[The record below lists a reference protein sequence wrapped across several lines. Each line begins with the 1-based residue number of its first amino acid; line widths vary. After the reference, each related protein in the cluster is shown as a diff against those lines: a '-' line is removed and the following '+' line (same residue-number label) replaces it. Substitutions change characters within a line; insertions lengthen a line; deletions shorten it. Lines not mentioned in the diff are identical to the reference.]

1 MATTFPTYPATT
13 FEQAVELSIFASNQL
28 HNVIN
33 GDATTTIETEN
44 GDIPS
49 VRKALVDNFFFKTP
63 IRWVSGGTST
73 VFNQLYYFYDD
84 EVVNGWYYAPSA
96 TTENPVSLGSTPVGD
111 DNWVLYTPVS
121 RSTPAEVYPWYVEIS
136 QQQTSVSPPYTFDT
150 AIVVYNGVVL
160 TATKDYTITDSVIH
174 FTSPL
179 EIEPDAEYPDILFC
193 YLGKVEEGDPETN
206 YVTYNSLATSTAADI
221 IGTSDGSS
229 VEDRL
234 QSLDNNFETL
244 STVNISS
251 GSAKLK
257 QVLER
262 TIFDY
267 MTAQDIQTI
276 TTSSGAEVNVD
287 YALAS
292 AISAGEMSLRIPWAV
307 GIYTSGSN
315 LATLPLGFVLWGNSS
330 RRPYTISSDSSFTG
344 TGITWRTATGAPA
357 PFIST
362 GRHIFRGI
370 NFDGRDKTTQLLY
383 STSSSTQF
391 NGTRFEECGIYRFA
405 VGLGWNNYTG
415 TLFALRC
422 SVSAC
427 GDAVKNLIDSSVIG
441 CVMNANNRGIAL
453 LTGANNNNF
462 ADNRIEWNTTYNI
475 YVYNAIQNI
484 VSGDLIDRA
493 GSAGVVVS
501 GTGSLILSDLV
512 LRRSGASVT
521 LGDNYS
527 SHVHLIDNGEIIING
542 VKTGSGANDDGTGT
556 ISPSFSLTYSGSGTP
571 KVTIAGSDMSGFVTQ
586 VENVKLTPSAVIRGN
601 RGINDRITTGNSQ
614 VQFLRSC
621 IDMKQSTL
629 APTVGAKASFSL
641 SIPVDDFSGPVQYGA
656 ILERLLKVE
665 CRLSTGSYDILDM
678 PLIFRYEAGRSVSQW
693 VGKTVATTTRIGTDS
708 AATGVIVNWSLSS
721 DGTLL
726 TVTLTNVDGIERKS
740 RITLYP

>member
-1 MATTFPTYPATT
+1 MATYPVYPATT
-13 FEQAVELSIFASNQL
+13 FTQAVELTIFASNQL
-28 HNVIN
+28 HDVIN
-33 GDATTTIETEN
+33 GDALTTVETEN
-44 GDIPS
+44 GDIPTL
-49 VRKALVDNFFFKTP
+49 RKALVDNFYFKTP
-63 IRWVSGGTST
+63 INWVEGESAT
-73 VFNQLYYFYDD
+73 VFNQLYYFDGTLATS
-84 EVVNGWYYAPSA
+84 GWYYAPQA
-96 TTENPVSLGSTPVGD
+96 TLDNPIAMGSTPLND
-111 DNWVLYTPVS
+111 DNWRLYQTAKESIPAQVFPW
-121 RSTPAEVYPWYVEIS
+121 STEIT
-136 QQQTSVSPPYTFDT
+136 QITSSIVPPYEFDT
-150 AIVVYNGVVL
+150 AIVTYNSAVL
-160 TATKDYTITDSVIH
+160 VPGKDYTIANNTLT
-174 FTSPL
+174 FTPPL
-179 EIEPDAEYPDILFC
+179 TPEPDAEIPDILFC
-193 YLGKVEEGDPETN
+193 YIGKVEEGNAATN
-206 YVTYNSLATSTAADI
+206 YVTYISLAAPTAADI
-221 IGTSDGSS
+221 IGTSNGSS

-234 QSLDNNFETL
+234 QNLDNNVETL
-244 STVNISS
+244 STANISS

-287 YALAS
+287 YALAA
-292 AISAGEMSLRIPWAV
+292 AINAGEMSLRIPWAV

-330 RRPYTISSDSSFTG
+330 RRPYTISSNSSFTG

-484 VSGDLIDRA
+484 VSGDLIDRS

-629 APTVGAKASFSL
+629 AATVGATASFSL
-641 SIPVDDFSGPVQYGA
+641 SIPVDDFSGPTQYGA

-665 CRLSTGSYDILDM
+665 CRLSTGSYDILDI
-678 PLIFRYEAGRSVSQW
+678 PLIFRYEAGRSVAQW

-708 AATGVIVNWSLSS
+708 TATGVIVNWSLSS

-726 TVTLTNVDGIERKS
+726 TVTLTSVDGIERKS
-740 RITLYP
+740 RVTLYP

>member
-1 MATTFPTYPATT
+1 MATYPVYPATT
-13 FEQAVELSIFASNQL
+13 FTQAVELTIFASNQL
-28 HNVIN
+28 HDVIN
-33 GDATTTIETEN
+33 GDALTTVETEN
-44 GDIPS
+44 GDIPTL
-49 VRKALVDNFFFKTP
+49 RKALVDNFYFKTP
-63 IRWVSGGTST
+63 ITWVEGESST
-73 VFNQLYYFYDD
+73 VFNQLYYF
-84 EVVNGWYYAPSA
+84 NGTTATSGWYYAPQA
-96 TTENPVSLGSTPVGD
+96 TLDNPIAMGSTPLND
-111 DNWVLYTPVS
+111 DNWRLYQTATQSIPAQVFPW
-121 RSTPAEVYPWYVEIS
+121 STEIT
-136 QQQTSVSPPYTFDT
+136 QVTSSIVPPYEFDT
-150 AIVVYNGVVL
+150 AIVTYNSAVL
-160 TATKDYTITDSVIH
+160 VPGKDYTITNNTIT
-174 FTSPL
+174 FTPAL
-179 EIEPDAEYPDILFC
+179 IPEPDAEIPDILFC
-193 YLGKVEEGDPETN
+193 YIGKVEEGNAATN
-206 YVTYNSLATSTAADI
+206 YVTYVSLAAPTAADI
-221 IGTSDGSS
+221 IGTSTGSS

-234 QSLDNNFETL
+234 QSIDNNLETL
-244 STVNISS
+244 STGDISS

-287 YALAS
+287 YALAA
-292 AISAGEMSLRIPWAV
+292 AINAGEMSLRIPWAV

-344 TGITWRTATGAPA
+344 TGITWRTAAGAPA

-441 CVMNANNRGIAL
+441 CIMNANNRGIAL

-501 GTGSLILSDLV
+501 GTGSLVLSNLI
-512 LRRSGASVT
+512 LRRSGATVT

-527 SHVHLIDNGEIIING
+527 THIHLIDNGEIIVNG
-542 VKTGSGANDDGTGT
+542 VKTGAGANDDGTGT

-571 KVTIAGSDMSGFVTQ
+571 KVTITGSDMSGFVTQ
-586 VENVKLTPSAVIRGN
+586 VENVKLIPSAVIMAN
-601 RGINDRITTGNSQ
+601 RGINNRVTTGSSQ
-614 VQFLRSC
+614 IQFLRDC
-621 IDMKQSTL
+621 IAMKQATL
-629 APTVGAKASFSL
+629 AASVGATSVFTL
-641 SIPVDDFSGPVQYGA
+641 DIPVDDFSGPIQYGA

-665 CRLSTGSYDILDM
+665 CRLSTGSYDILDI
-678 PLIFRYEAGRSVSQW
+678 PLIFRYEAGRSVTQW

-708 AATGVIVNWSLSS
+708 SATGVMVNWSLSS